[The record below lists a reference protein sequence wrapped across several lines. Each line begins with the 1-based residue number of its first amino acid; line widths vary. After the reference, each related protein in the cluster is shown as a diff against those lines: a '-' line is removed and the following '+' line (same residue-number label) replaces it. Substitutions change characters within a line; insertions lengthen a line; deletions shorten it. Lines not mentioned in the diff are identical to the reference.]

1 MTCCRCQALE
11 RIAGQREPGQR
22 EPVAGGRSGSWLAS
36 SRGMTTDSGAGV
48 YPATERTTPTRHSD
62 RARYDV
68 QAIHALL
75 DEAITC
81 HVGYIDDGPIVIPT
95 IHVRSGDHLYL
106 HTSSGSRLARLSAQE
121 GGTPVCVTV
130 TLLDG
135 LVLARSQFN
144 HSMNYR
150 SVVVRGAGV
159 AVVGEQE
166 RKDGLAAVVEHVAAG
181 RSTHS
186 RPPNRRELAATAL
199 VKLPIEE
206 ASMKTRNGPPVD
218 DESDLGLPHWAGV
231 VAAKIAYG
239 PAFPAPDL
247 PYDVPVP
254 QQLANYNR
262 SARPSGYR

>member
-1 MTCCRCQALE
+1 
-11 RIAGQREPGQR
+11 
-22 EPVAGGRSGSWLAS
+22 
-36 SRGMTTDSGAGV
+36 MTTESSEGV

-68 QAIHALL
+68 QAISAVL

-81 HVGYIDDGPIVIPT
+81 HVGYVDDGEPIVVPT
-95 IHVRSGDHLYL
+95 IHTRVDDQLYL
-106 HTSSGSRLARLSAQE
+106 HTSSGSRLAKLAGAE

-150 SVVVRGAGV
+150 SVVVRGTGT
-159 AVVGEQE
+159 AVTDGQE
-166 RKDGLAAVVEHVAAG
+166 KLDALAAVVEHIAQG
-181 RSTHS
+181 RGRHS
-186 RPPNRRELAATAL
+186 RPPTGKELAATAL
-199 VKLPIEE
+199 VRVPIAE
-206 ASMKTRNGPPVD
+206 ASLKSRNGPPND
-218 DESDLGLPHWAGV
+218 DEGDHELPYWAGV
-231 VAAKIAYG
+231 ITVRTSYG

-254 QQLANYNR
+254 QQLANYTR
-262 SARPSGYR
+262 RTR